1 MTRSVELKLYAYRKN
16 RDGLIISFVVHP
28 NDEQQLLGIDIGDTF
43 DAVLNPTA
51 TPDQSSLTVGTDDR
65 CATASRLRVREGDR
79 QVGSRSDGARDGSSA
94 PLNHPE
100 KPERTP
106 GPAPSDVPFGHR
118 GPTDGERI
126 RTRAVMLCK
135 DVDFQDWIGVAA
147 SVGSTEAD
155 HEREAAR
162 ELCAYLGIVS
172 RKALADNLDA
182 QKRFLL
188 LEAHYH
194 AERRGG

>member
-1 MTRSVELKLYAYRKN
+1 MTAFQAEFVDKKYVKTRLAYQLVFEIPAERIDEATAVLGELKGKQIWAAIAR
-16 RDGLIISFVVHP
+16 
-28 NDEQQLLGIDIGDTF
+28 
-43 DAVLNPTA
+43 LNI
-51 TPDQSSLTVGTDDR
+51 
-65 CATASRLRVREGDR
+65 E
-79 QVGSRSDGARDGSSA
+79 SDGARDPVPPS
-94 PLNHPE
+94 PE

>member
-43 DAVLNPTA
+43 DAVLTKSEP
-51 TPDQSSLTVGTDDR
+51 
-65 CATASRLRVREGDR
+65 
-79 QVGSRSDGARDGSSA
+79 DGARDGSSA

-172 RKALADNLDA
+172 RKALANNLEA

>member
-43 DAVLNPTA
+43 DAVLTKSEP
-51 TPDQSSLTVGTDDR
+51 
-65 CATASRLRVREGDR
+65 
-79 QVGSRSDGARDGSSA
+79 DGARDPVPPS
-94 PLNHPE
+94 PE

-106 GPAPSDVPFGHR
+106 GPAPSGVPFGHR

-155 HEREAAR
+155 YEREAAR
-162 ELCAYLGIVS
+162 ELCAYLGITS
-172 RKALADNLDA
+172 RKVLATDPEV

-188 LEAHYH
+188 MEAHY
-194 AERRGG
+194 RGGADERLG

>member
-16 RDGLIISFVVHP
+16 RDGLIVSFVVHP
-28 NDEQQLLGIDIGDTF
+28 NDEQQLLGIDIGDVF
-43 DAVLNPTA
+43 HAE
-51 TPDQSSLTVGTDDR
+51 LTLDVGVEQPNEDDVQW
-65 CATASRLRVREGDR
+65 AMT
-79 QVGSRSDGARDGSSA
+79 RSDGARDPVPPS
-94 PLNHPE
+94 PE

-172 RKALADNLDA
+172 RKALADNPEA

>member
-43 DAVLNPTA
+43 DAVLTKSEP
-51 TPDQSSLTVGTDDR
+51 
-65 CATASRLRVREGDR
+65 
-79 QVGSRSDGARDGSSA
+79 DGARDGSSA

-106 GPAPSDVPFGHR
+106 GPAPSD
-118 GPTDGERI
+118 GERI

-147 SVGSTEAD
+147 SIGSTEAD

-172 RKALADNLDA
+172 RKALANNLDA